1 MDRQL
6 LPALLLLVAIRL
18 SFSPVGLALA
28 RIQAVAAAAIL
39 LITKLVVWLRL
50 KIPVSVVVGQ
60 EAVVH

>member
-28 RIQAVAAAAIL
+28 RIQAVAAAIL

>member
-1 MDRQL
+1 VDRQL

-28 RIQAVAAAAIL
+28 RIQAVAAAIL
-39 LITKLVVWLRL
+39 SITKLVVWLRL
-50 KIPVSVVVGQ
+50 KIPVSAMVGQ

>member
-28 RIQAVAAAAIL
+28 RIQAVAAAIL
-39 LITKLVVWLRL
+39 SITKLVVWLRL
-50 KIPVSVVVGQ
+50 KIPVSAMVGQ